1 MPVGLPLILGGELK
15 EQLFAKG
22 GCDKLHAHGQAI
34 AETTRQ
40 GYGWQPGEAG
50 GHRVQIL
57 LVHGDVVIGELVFFE
72 SRGWRSGC
80 EQHINLGKSL
90 LKVFANQSTY
100 FLSFQVV
107 RVEISYR

>member
-1 MPVGLPLILGGELK
+1 MPVGLTLILGGQLK

-22 GCDKLHAHGQAI
+22 RCDKLHAHGQAI
-34 AETTRQ
+34 AKTTRQ

-57 LVHGDVVIGELVFFE
+57 LVHGDVVIGELIFFE

-80 EQHINLGKSL
+80 E
-90 LKVFANQSTY
+90 
-100 FLSFQVV
+100 
-107 RVEISYR
+107 